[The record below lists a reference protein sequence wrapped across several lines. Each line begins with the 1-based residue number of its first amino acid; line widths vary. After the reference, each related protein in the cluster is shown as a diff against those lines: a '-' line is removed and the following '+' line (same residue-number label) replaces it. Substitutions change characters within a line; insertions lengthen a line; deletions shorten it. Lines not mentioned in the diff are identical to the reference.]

1 MKSESGGLLAGQ
13 GLDAC
18 PLPVLFG
25 NLSELAP
32 FSRRPIPHLPTA
44 PCPFFFHT
52 DSDPRATC
60 STLTP
65 LLAQIFTQ
73 FFSRCGRSFWTLTDL
88 SSPRISPTFRSFQ
101 QTNPPSTPT
110 QFPRLH
116 PRQFSDHSCSIPRK
130 TSPGILRTYSIKS
143 DTIQDD

>member
-25 NLSELAP
+25 NLSELVP

-52 DSDPRATC
+52 DSDPQVTC

-73 FFSRCGRSFWTLTDL
+73 FFSRCGRSFWKLTDL

-101 QTNPPSTPT
+101 QTNPPSTSTYSPT
-110 QFPRLH
+110 TPTTFLRSFL
-116 PRQFSDHSCSIPRK
+116 FHSPRK
-130 TSPGILRTYSIKS
+130 TPPGILRTYSTKS